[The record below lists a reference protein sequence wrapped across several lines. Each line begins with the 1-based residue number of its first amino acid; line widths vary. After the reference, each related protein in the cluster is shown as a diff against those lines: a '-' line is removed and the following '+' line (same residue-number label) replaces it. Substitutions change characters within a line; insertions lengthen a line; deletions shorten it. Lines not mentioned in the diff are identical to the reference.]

1 MCSHVDMV
9 PYSDDVHHAFV
20 FSTFADSLRKLCMS
34 GEIRSLEL
42 SLRRALIDPSCKTA
56 VAIPH
61 DSWDEFLG
69 WSVSLGDV
77 LVYAYVRFPYRMSK
91 IVSHVGDSL
100 IRHVCSDDGSVR
112 AALWTLD
119 ASRMAGHGYP
129 IRYDL
134 DEHNRFRQ
142 LAR

>member
-9 PYSDDVHHAFV
+9 PYSEAVHHAFV
-20 FSTFADSLRKLCMS
+20 FSTFADSLRKLCTS

-42 SLRRALIDPSCKTA
+42 SLRRALIDPAAKTA
-56 VAIPH
+56 VAIPR

-69 WSVSLGDV
+69 WSVALDGV
-77 LVYAYVRFPYRMSK
+77 LVYAYVRFPYRQSK
-91 IVSHVGDSL
+91 IVSHLGDSV
-100 IRHVCSDDGSVR
+100 IRHVCPDGCVR
-112 AALWTLD
+112 AAMWTLD
-119 ASRMAGHGYP
+119 ASRMAAHGYP

-134 DEHNRFRQ
+134 DEHNRFRG